1 MVQDYKAIGA
11 LPKPGT
17 LRVRNPRLHYP
28 RLHTKLGPEGTKEL
42 WLLESP
48 KLARRLATWTCGKL
62 EIPELNY
69 TRRCKLNQP
78 WWQVKRLVLNLYRDT
93 YARAAKAYQAQ
104 ADAWASVQSRERKE
118 RRDV

>member
-1 MVQDYKAIGA
+1 MVKDYKALET

-28 RLHTKLGPEGTKEL
+28 RLHTRPGPEGTKEL

-48 KLARRLATWTCGKL
+48 KLARRLAIWAEGKL
-62 EIPELNY
+62 EISELSY
-69 TRRCKLNQP
+69 SRWHRPALP

-118 RRDV
+118 RKDV